1 MDQEAAAAAVEAD
14 ADALSLPETVKES
27 FSLPSQGTNGS
38 QITWEI
44 TAGSEAA
51 VIGEDGYTVAV
62 TRSETEDMQVT
73 FKATVQMAGQSAER
87 EFTVTVEKLLSSD
100 EFLAAAADQL
110 ELVNPDDVRENI
122 YLPQRWK

>member
-27 FSLPSQGTNGS
+27 FSLPAQGTNGS

-73 FKATVQMAGQSAER
+73 FKATVQMADRARKENS
-87 EFTVTVEKLLSSD
+87 LL
-100 EFLAAAADQL
+100 
-110 ELVNPDDVRENI
+110 
-122 YLPQRWK
+122 RWKNF

>member
-1 MDQEAAAAAVEAD
+1 MRIWWTRKPQPRR
-14 ADALSLPETVKES
+14 LRQTRMPCPCRRPVKES
-27 FSLPSQGTNGS
+27 FSLPAQGTNGS

-110 ELVNPDDVRENI
+110 ELVNPTM
-122 YLPQRWK
+122 